1 MLETVKKFNEETN
14 ELIALTVKEIMGNID
29 YMDIASMDPKLI
41 DLMIKYMRL
50 MKTAQKIVIEQAETI
65 DRIEE
70 KIDKLIS
77 VTGA

>member
-14 ELIALTVKEIMGNID
+14 ELITLTVKEIMGNMD